1 MGTKTHEHS
10 TKETA
15 MSNFS
20 TGVETIIKRM
30 ETNPEE
36 FFNEA
41 DKWRFIFKDKF
52 REVLTEPEKGAIHE
66 ALRDVRRKEFDY
78 NVVQTLLRDE
88 MQGQMQEYAQ
98 GVIGGAYTNS
108 ITTATGAFLTN
119 SAKNLAKPS
128 LQIGKQTLTEEDIET
143 LKYNAKDRY
152 AFK

>member
-41 DKWRFIFKDKF
+41 DKWRFIFKEKF
-52 REVLTEPEKGAIHE
+52 REVLTEQEKGAIHE
-66 ALRDVRRKEFDY
+66 ALRDVRRREFDY
-78 NVVQTLLRDE
+78 NVVQTLLKDE
-88 MQGQMQEYAQ
+88 MQEQMLQEYAQ
-98 GVIGGAYTNS
+98 GVLTGAYTNS
-108 ITTATGAFLTN
+108 ITTATGAYLTN
-119 SAKNLAKPS
+119 SS
-128 LQIGKQTLTEEDIET
+128 LKQEGAPARTLG
-143 LKYNAKDRY
+143 L
-152 AFK
+152 FK